1 MRRALLSILTAVAL
15 AACVPPLPGGS
26 LDGPDGGSAG
36 AAASSTGGAGAT
48 ASGSGG
54 MGGRATGFAGAGP
67 GPSGAA
73 AGPGPVGM
81 AGSQGGGPS
90 SGPGAGGGPG
100 CTPRGDRVASTDSAA
115 NIALNIAVD
124 SKSLFWVQHAPTST
138 ILVKAP
144 VGGGDVVTLAN
155 VNGTNNWVAVGTS
168 GVYWSE
174 TGSGNSSNIFKI
186 GVDGGTPAT
195 VVASAAPI
203 LRFTLGADG
212 VYWTTG
218 TGVMK
223 SAFDGGTPTTLTPQQ
238 SVGEIVVDAANLYW
252 VRVDAGT
259 IMKVATAGGADPI
272 VLASGQAG
280 PISLALDG
288 QQHLYWVN
296 QAAGLVMRT
305 AIDGSGPPQPLL
317 FPSSVKTCNGLN
329 AQARSVAVDAM
340 GVYWTDV
347 AGNVFAAL
355 PGEPMNGRLLAGGWT
370 AAFGIVLDATTVY
383 WMTAT
388 DILKIA
394 R

>member
-1 MRRALLSILTAVAL
+1 MRRALLLCILTAGLL
-15 AACVPPLPGGS
+15 AACVPPLPGGT
-26 LDGPDGGSAG
+26 LDGPDGGIGRERRFVERRHG
-36 AAASSTGGAGAT
+36 AA

-54 MGGRATGFAGAGP
+54 MGGRATGVAGSVGTGP
-67 GPSGAA
+67 TGAA
-73 AGPGPVGM
+73 GRGPVGA
-81 AGSQGGGPS
+81 AGYQGGGPS
-90 SGPGAGGGPG
+90 SGPGTGGGPA
-100 CTPRGDRVASTDSAA
+100 CTPKGVRVASTDSAA

-124 SKSLFWVQHAPTST
+124 SKSLFWVQHGPTST
-138 ILVKAP
+138 MMVKAP
-144 VGGGDVVTLAN
+144 IGGGDVATLAS
-155 VNGTNNWVAVGTS
+155 VNGTNNWVAVGIS

-174 TGSGNSSNIFKI
+174 TGSGNSSSIFRDRRRRRRA
-186 GVDGGTPAT
+186 GDDGG
-195 VVASAAPI
+195 AADPI

-223 SAFDGGTPTTLTPQQ
+223 SAFDGGAPTTLSPQP
-238 SVGEIVVDAANLYW
+238 SVGEIVVDAANVYW
-252 VRVDAGT
+252 VGVDAGT
-259 IMKVATAGGADPI
+259 IMKVATAPGVPPI

-296 QAAGLVMRT
+296 QATGIVMRT
-305 AIDGSGPPQPLL
+305 AIDGSGPPQPLI
-317 FPSSVKTCNGLN
+317 FPSSVKTCSGLN

-355 PGEPMNGRLLAGGWT
+355 PGEPINGRVLAGGST

-388 DILKIA
+388 DI
-394 R
+394 